1 MGIVR
6 EDRINAFH
14 WILELKNLY
23 GFNDITAMHSIKL
36 YDRFMLMNKG
46 LVVAPMHA
54 LIAIVC
60 LCLSVKMHENC
71 ILDFEQAAELCEKQC
86 NIKFLNEM
94 FMEAEFKIFKQFDFN
109 LNQPTAVEMM
119 FQIMFLDQ

>member
-1 MGIVR
+1 MGINR
-6 EDRINAFH
+6 EDRINVFH
-14 WILELKNLY
+14 WILEIKNLY

-36 YDRFMLMNKG
+36 YDRFLLMNKG

-86 NIKFLNEM
+86 NIKFISEM
-94 FMEAEFKIFKQFDFN
+94 FMEAEFKIFKQFNFN
-109 LNQPTAVEMM
+109 LNQPTGVEMM
-119 FQIMFLDQ
+119 FQILFLDQ